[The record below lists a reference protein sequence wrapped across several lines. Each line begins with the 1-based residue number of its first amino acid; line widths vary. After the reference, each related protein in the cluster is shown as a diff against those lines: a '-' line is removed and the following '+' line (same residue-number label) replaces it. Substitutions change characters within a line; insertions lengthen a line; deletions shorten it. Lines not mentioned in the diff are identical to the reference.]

1 MARLG
6 KADTQSRGGQVDAA
20 IATWKEM
27 AASTTGDFPVDA
39 ILMEL
44 ARAYIQKGD
53 REEARKA
60 YSQLIDQHP
69 NSPST
74 SEARTELENL
84 KG

>member
-1 MARLG
+1 
-6 KADTQSRGGQVDAA
+6 
-20 IATWKEM
+20 
-27 AASTTGDFPVDA
+27 
-39 ILMEL
+39 MEL

-69 NSPST
+69 NSPYT